1 MLELTGF
8 GNVLRGIGLLY
19 WVLAIGVVF
28 LAIRYGKGTRG
39 KIIWAAVAIA
49 AFGYLP
55 GKALIEQHQRDAYAK
70 EAWAYFKKLCD
81 EKSGEKIYKTHTG
94 VKSVLVVKPLPPA
107 TERDLFDK
115 FWMGDPYSDATPW
128 DRRGEQQ
135 GQTLI
140 GQQRFIS
147 GRGEIGF
154 EFFEQKIT
162 ANDGQAFQRVEPS
175 QVPPYFVSKSSI
187 QKPASRFGVSWED
200 ISTAEDRKYWVAGSR
215 FRVIDLI
222 DNSIVAERIGFF
234 IEAGFGSTAGQR
246 RPWLTSRGP
255 STTCPSLSNGTFE
268 DRWFILK
275 VLNPIEGKQDG
286 K

>member
-135 GQTLI
+135 GLRRAK
-140 GQQRFIS
+140 GA
-147 GRGEIGF
+147 GC
-154 EFFEQKIT
+154 
-162 ANDGQAFQRVEPS
+162 NP
-175 QVPPYFVSKSSI
+175 PPYLYRLYDAVGATSAGGAAFAFRLVGTTRSPLMRAAFPD
-187 QKPASRFGVSWED
+187 KP
-200 ISTAEDRKYWVAGSR
+200 
-215 FRVIDLI
+215 
-222 DNSIVAERIGFF
+222 
-234 IEAGFGSTAGQR
+234 R
-246 RPWLTSRGP
+246 R
-255 STTCPSLSNGTFE
+255 
-268 DRWFILK
+268 
-275 VLNPIEGKQDG
+275 
-286 K
+286 